1 MSIDRDRK
9 KNIENNVVK
18 RFLWLFLISPRLE
31 GLKKNSVRTTKKL
44 PGTRKTFLWH
54 RIHIYVYSADTQK
67 NLLETFSEVMYD
79 FPS

>member
-1 MSIDRDRK
+1 MSIDSVRK

-18 RFLWLFLISPRLE
+18 RVLWLFLISSRLE
-31 GLKKNSVRTTKKL
+31 GLKKNLVRTTKKL

-54 RIHIYVYSADTQK
+54 RIYVYSADTPK
-67 NLLETFSEVMYD
+67 SLLQTFSEVMYD